1 MRKSAEKSSMAL
13 PLYDVASSRLKEHY
27 GLPRVLVPSVVLRV
41 MRSCWRKNINCSLY
55 VGLCGVNEDCSTDC
69 VSQYNL
75 IPKAEMSLKVL
86 AELPIIVV
94 LMYQLYKQH
103 VHNDVAEFIPLI
115 MNTIVL
121 QPTPQQRCSSCLLSS
136 LFLIFFARRSF
147 ATWLTYFTHLLKSV
161 CFKKVGA
168 QIRPNLTSEWS

>member
-1 MRKSAEKSSMAL
+1 ML
-13 PLYDVASSRLKEHY
+13 L
-27 GLPRVLVPSVVLRV
+27 
-41 MRSCWRKNINCSLY
+41 
-55 VGLCGVNEDCSTDC
+55 
-69 VSQYNL
+69 QYNL

-121 QPTPQQRCSSCLLSS
+121 QPTPQQR
-136 LFLIFFARRSF
+136 FL
-147 ATWLTYFTHLLKSV
+147 LTYFL
-161 CFKKVGA
+161 F
-168 QIRPNLTSEWS
+168 

>member
-1 MRKSAEKSSMAL
+1 MFNYSL
-13 PLYDVASSRLKEHY
+13 LTY
-27 GLPRVLVPSVVLRV
+27 VVSYLLTMMSTKWMCYELR
-41 MRSCWRKNINCSLY
+41 ML
-55 VGLCGVNEDCSTDC
+55 
-69 VSQYNL
+69 QYNL

-121 QPTPQQRCSSCLLSS
+121 QPTPQQRFGSVQLNTRFSDVEGRGWFLGHAKTVLSRW
-136 LFLIFFARRSF
+136 RRSVDD
-147 ATWLTYFTHLLKSV
+147 SEE
-161 CFKKVGA
+161 CF
-168 QIRPNLTSEWS
+168 R